1 MDIAVSWS
9 IPASSA
15 SSNGQSRIGLI
26 SLADAGDLLALGA
39 RDGALKNVLH
49 MAEKGSKK
57 GRIMY
62 AETKREREMLL
73 EAIRNCRW
81 NEERCPISLS
91 SAGPV
96 GGVVHDFGN
105 G

>member
-9 IPASSA
+9 IPAFSG
-15 SSNGQSRIGLI
+15 SSNDQSRTGLI

-39 RDGALKNVLH
+39 RDGALKNVLK
-49 MAEKGSKK
+49 MAEGGKK
-57 GRIMY
+57 SRIMY
-62 AETKREREMLL
+62 AETKREQELLL

-91 SAGPV
+91 SNGPADA
-96 GGVVHDFGN
+96 VVHDFGN

>member
-9 IPASSA
+9 IPASST
-15 SSNGQSRIGLI
+15 SSNGDSRIGVI
-26 SLADAGDLLALGA
+26 SLADAGDLLALGT
-39 RDGALKNVLH
+39 RDGALKNVLRK
-49 MAEKGSKK
+49 AEEGSKK

-62 AETKREREMLL
+62 AETTREREMLL
-73 EAIRNCRW
+73 QAIRNCRW

-91 SAGPV
+91 SAGPA
-96 GGVVHDFGN
+96 GGIVHDFGN